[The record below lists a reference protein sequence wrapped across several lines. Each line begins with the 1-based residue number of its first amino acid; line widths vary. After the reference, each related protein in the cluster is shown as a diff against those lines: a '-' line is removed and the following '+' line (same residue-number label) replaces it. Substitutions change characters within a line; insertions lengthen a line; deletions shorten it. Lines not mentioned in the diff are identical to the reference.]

1 MVQLGRADLLARHA
15 RQELTPKAII
25 EEAVT

>member
-1 MVQLGRADLLARHA
+1 MIQLGRADLLAPHA

-25 EEAVT
+25 EEPVT